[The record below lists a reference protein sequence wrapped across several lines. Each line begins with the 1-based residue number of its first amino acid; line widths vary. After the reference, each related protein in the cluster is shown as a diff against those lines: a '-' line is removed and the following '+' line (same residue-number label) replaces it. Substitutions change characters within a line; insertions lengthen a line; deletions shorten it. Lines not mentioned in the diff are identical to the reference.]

1 MSQILSVK
9 NLKKT
14 YDGKRFVLSGVNF
27 DVSQKEII
35 AVVGPSGAGKSTLIR
50 CINRLIDLS
59 HGQVVFDGI
68 HVEKA
73 SRTELRKIRSRI
85 GMIFQHHNL
94 VARTNVKK
102 NVLHGRLGETPFFRS
117 FLGLYDKEDKR
128 EAEALLKK
136 VGLSE
141 QMNQRAA
148 TLSGGQMQ
156 RVGIC
161 RALMQRP
168 KLLLADEPIAS
179 LDLKS
184 ATIIM
189 NHIQEAVQERD
200 LACIINLHQ
209 VDFAKKYATR
219 IIGLKNGK
227 IVFDGHPKNL
237 SEDIIADIYESE
249 TLGHFNTSETLIS
262 AGKFEPSSH
271 VNTSE
276 GLSHADK

>member
-1 MSQILSVK
+1 MSQILSIK

-14 YDGKRFVLSGVNF
+14 YDGKNFVLSGISF
-27 DVSQKEII
+27 DVDQREII

-50 CINRLIDLS
+50 CINRLIDS
-59 HGQVVFDGI
+59 SGGEVIFSGI

-73 SRTELRKIRSRI
+73 TRAELQKIRSRI

-102 NVLHGRLGETPFFRS
+102 NVLHGRLGETPFIKSLF
-117 FLGLYDKEDKR
+117 GLYKKEDKQ
-128 EAEALLKK
+128 EAEALLTK

-141 QMNQRAA
+141 QMNQRAS

-161 RALMQRP
+161 RALMQHP

-189 NHIQEAVQERD
+189 NHIQEAVEERG

-219 IIGLKNGK
+219 IIGLKNGVV
-227 IVFDGHPKNL
+227 VFDGHPKNL

-249 TLGHFNTSETLIS
+249 ELEHY
-262 AGKFEPSSH
+262 
-271 VNTSE
+271 
-276 GLSHADK
+276 DK